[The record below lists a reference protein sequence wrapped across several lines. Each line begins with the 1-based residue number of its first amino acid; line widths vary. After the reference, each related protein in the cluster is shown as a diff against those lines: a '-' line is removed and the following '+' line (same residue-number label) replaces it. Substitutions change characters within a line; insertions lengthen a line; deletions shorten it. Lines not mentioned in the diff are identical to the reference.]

1 MTATSETLVTPDE
14 TAPPVPTGRKRKLL
28 PLIAFLVV
36 VILGLGLWLAYR
48 PVPDQLQGMVE
59 ARELRITSKVSARIT
74 AFHVEE
80 GQPVKTG
87 QLLYT
92 LDSPE
97 VEARSEQAGG
107 ALAAAQANADKADEG
122 ARPEDIRAAEAQWR
136 RAQAAADLAQTTY
149 QRTERLFE
157 QGVLAGQKRDES
169 RANALA
175 SNEAAR
181 AAVSYTHLTLPT
193 NREV

>member
-107 ALAAAQANADKADEG
+107 ALAAA
-122 ARPEDIRAAEAQWR
+122 
-136 RAQAAADLAQTTY
+136 
-149 QRTERLFE
+149 
-157 QGVLAGQKRDES
+157 
-169 RANALA
+169 
-175 SNEAAR
+175 
-181 AAVSYTHLTLPT
+181 
-193 NREV
+193 